1 MWMDGRSPVY
11 TTAEEL
17 RETLSQLESALGKLA
32 YSSRE
37 DVARI
42 PSLLDRAY
50 DLLEQL
56 LRAGAEVEAEQV
68 RFETAS
74 RQLRSKGPL
83 FLRKI
88 GGAAALQAARSTP
101 PPDEHRWWWYIDREV
116 AGQRWQQLRRA
127 GWMLLAAV
135 VIFAL
140 LSALYVRLLAPDPK
154 LVQMLT
160 YQRQA
165 EQLALSGDYEAALE
179 AINLALGLVPDDAES
194 LVLKGALE
202 VILGQMD
209 EADAAFAAA
218 EQLYGDRETFL
229 ATRGQTY
236 IYLSELELAMA
247 DAQALLDLNPK
258 SAYGYYLEGQ
268 VHQSR
273 REFRAAQDSYEL
285 ASTLAHQSGDAELE
299 ALIRVHLADLIIQY
313 SPGASQPGE

>member
-11 TTAEEL
+11 TTAEAL

-32 YSSRE
+32 YSPRE
-37 DVARI
+37 EVIRI
-42 PSLLDRAY
+42 PALFDRAH

-56 LRAGAEVEAEQV
+56 LRAGADVEAEQV

-74 RQLRSKGPL
+74 RQLRSRGPL

-88 GGAAALQAARSTP
+88 GGAAALRAARSTP
-101 PPDEHRWWWYIDREV
+101 PPDEHRWWWYLDREV
-116 AGQRWQQLRRA
+116 SERRWQQLRRA

-135 VIFAL
+135 AVFAL
-140 LSALYVRLLAPDPK
+140 LAALYVRLLAPDPK
-154 LVQMLT
+154 LVQMLE

-179 AINLALGLVPDDAES
+179 SINLALGLVPDDVES
-194 LVLKGALE
+194 LVLKGVLE
-202 VILGQMD
+202 VMLGQMD

-218 EQLYGDRETFL
+218 EQLCGDRETFL
-229 ATRGQTY
+229 AMRGQTY
-236 IYLSELELAMA
+236 IHLSELERAMT

-268 VHQSR
+268 VHQLR

-299 ALIRVHLADLIIQY
+299 ALIRVHLADLMIQNY
-313 SPGASQPGE
+313 PGASQPGE